1 MADPLLGCD
10 GPRRNQYTQM
20 EGRRTR
26 SPGNIVK
33 RKMPT
38 RTMGPLAFAAT
49 VVVAVAACNGRS
61 VTAGPSTNVL
71 ARGTWGGENAGAIV
85 EDTLVHVHIGCTL
98 GNFPPPAV
106 LDAEG
111 RFSMEGS
118 YTLRAYPVAVGPP
131 LPAVFTGV
139 VNGSQLTLSVAVND
153 TVEKKPVT
161 LGPVTVVLGREP
173 RMQVCPICRKP
184 GDMMLKVSEAQTSHP

>member
-1 MADPLLGCD
+1 M
-10 GPRRNQYTQM
+10 Q
-20 EGRRTR
+20 RRT
-26 SPGNIVK
+26 G
-33 RKMPT
+33 
-38 RTMGPLAFAAT
+38 GAT
-49 VVVAVAACNGRS
+49 VLALIVGVTLGVAACGGRS
-61 VTAGPSTNVL
+61 VTASTHVL
-71 ARGTWGGENAGAIV
+71 SRGTWGGENAGAIV
-85 EDTLVHVHIGCTL
+85 DDTIVHVHIGCTL

-106 LDAEG
+106 VDDQG

-131 LPAVFTGV
+131 LPAVFSGV

-153 TVEKKPVT
+153 TVEKKLVP

-184 GDMMLKVSEAQTSHP
+184 GEMLQRVIEARTPHP